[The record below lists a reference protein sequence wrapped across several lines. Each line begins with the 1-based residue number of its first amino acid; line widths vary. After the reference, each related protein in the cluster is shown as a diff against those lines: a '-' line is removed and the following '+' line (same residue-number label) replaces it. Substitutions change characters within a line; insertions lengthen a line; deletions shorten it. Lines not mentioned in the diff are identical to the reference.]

1 VRRPGSVKAVFEERV
16 RAALPLSAD
25 RVLHRIRET
34 RGGRLYDPRF
44 GARGRGEGT
53 YALAIQTLFRTTAR
67 RLGFHFH
74 DGMRTSDGG
83 GAVERQATEDAW

>member
-1 VRRPGSVKAVFEERV
+1 V

-53 YALAIQTLFRTTAR
+53 YALAIETLFRATAR
-67 RLGFHFH
+67 RLGFVRH
-74 DGMRTSDGG
+74 GEAMREAGSGEGSARDVDVDVR
-83 GAVERQATEDAW
+83 GAQLALGLDV